1 MEGQDHYVMRERAA
15 DMRDV
20 TKRVLTHLL
29 GADLQDLT
37 AIHEEVI
44 LLAEDLTPSNTAQL
58 NRSFVKGFGTNIG
71 GRISHSAIMARS
83 LEIPAVVGTKGIVEQ
98 VQNGDLLILDGLA
111 GLVI

>member
-58 NRSFVKGFGTNIG
+58 NRSFVKASERTLEGASLIPPLWRVLWKF
-71 GRISHSAIMARS
+71 RLLSERRESWSRYKMAIY
-83 LEIPAVVGTKGIVEQ
+83 
-98 VQNGDLLILDGLA
+98 
-111 GLVI
+111 